1 MISVIEV
8 FICFLSFCLLRLC
21 SRFVECRLGR
31 GRSAN
36 TISQHLIVFHD
47 LDTGAVLHAATNPA
61 PVNTMPIAVPAGNIP
76 AMVLD
81 TDASLQQIPL
91 RWPLRFSDA
100 LRDPA
105 MKDLHALR
113 VI

>member
-1 MISVIEV
+1 MV

-81 TDASLQQIPL
+81 TDASCLNPPSADSASLAIT
-91 RWPLRFSDA
+91 RIVFVR
-100 LRDPA
+100 PA
-105 MKDLHALR
+105 EQYPQETRAF
-113 VI
+113 